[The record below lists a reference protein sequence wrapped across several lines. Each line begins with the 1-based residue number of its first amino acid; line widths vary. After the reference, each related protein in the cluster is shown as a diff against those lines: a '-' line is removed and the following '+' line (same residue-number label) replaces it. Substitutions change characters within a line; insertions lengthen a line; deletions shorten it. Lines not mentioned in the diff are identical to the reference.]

1 MNSSYVAYYRR
12 WRELERNLVFISTT
26 EFFKENK
33 ITRARKARAVCN
45 LWKIYKCLFKP
56 NCTRKS
62 RNIDSARTLLII
74 YTRVTR
80 LYLCYMKNAMSFFL
94 ILETNFISE
103 DHFCIILAPAPN
115 GDFRPRWAWSPKR
128 LSSYKVVW
136 WWRVRLVIL
145 SHTCVHLVC
154 QILYLSPLPLLSF
167 LMEGRWSIY
176 QGQA

>member
-1 MNSSYVAYYRR
+1 MNSSHVAYYRR

-26 EFFKENK
+26 EFFKDNK
-33 ITRARKARAVCN
+33 TARARKARAVCS
-45 LWKIYKCLFKP
+45 LWKIYKCLFTP

-62 RNIDSARTLLII
+62 RQTKFWQHAHATGNLHSC
-74 YTRVTR
+74 YTFVFVLHEKCNVFFSYSGDQFYFWEPF
-80 LYLCYMKNAMSFFL
+80 LYYFSSG
-94 ILETNFISE
+94 T
-103 DHFCIILAPAPN
+103 N
-115 GDFRPRWAWSPKR
+115 GDFRPRWAWSLKR

-167 LMEGRWSIY
+167 LMEGR
-176 QGQA
+176 